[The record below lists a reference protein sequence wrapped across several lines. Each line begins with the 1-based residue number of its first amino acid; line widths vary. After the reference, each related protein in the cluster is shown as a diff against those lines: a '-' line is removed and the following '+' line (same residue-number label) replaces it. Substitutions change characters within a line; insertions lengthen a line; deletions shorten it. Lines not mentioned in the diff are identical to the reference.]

1 MGCIFSIKT
10 VKSLL
15 TLISG
20 TCQWSNVSYNNYM
33 IYRYFLNLYRFT
45 DTNLILKCHFN
56 GYFRVF
62 LSKMGT
68 LNLILISVKKR
79 VGEVE
84 KIIILGQKKS
94 SKSVSV
100 KQYSITNKTSNQVRA
115 EPFGHF
121 F

>member
-1 MGCIFSIKT
+1 MGCIFIIKT

-20 TCQWSNVSYNNYM
+20 TCQWSNFSYNNYV

-45 DTNLILKCHFN
+45 DKNLILKCHFN

-68 LNLILISVKKR
+68 LNLSHFDQR
-79 VGEVE
+79 E
-84 KIIILGQKKS
+84 
-94 SKSVSV
+94 
-100 KQYSITNKTSNQVRA
+100 KTSR
-115 EPFGHF
+115 GS
-121 F
+121 